1 MLSKKLS
8 NGEAHVFVE
17 FVLKAYFKKWW
28 RDLPH
33 KRVNLEYGRMSV
45 ELSCES
51 DIADGVA
58 VEWDC
63 AYGVIDHVDVPCQ
76 LPLDD

>member
-1 MLSKKLS
+1 MLSKKLGH
-8 NGEAHVFVE
+8 GEAHVFVE

-28 RDLPH
+28 KDLPRY
-33 KRVNLEYGRMSV
+33 KREIEYGRMSV
-45 ELSCES
+45 ELSCGG
-51 DIADGVA
+51 DVDDGIE

-63 AYGVIDHVDVPCQ
+63 AYGVLDPVDMSCE